1 MDFPAEEILRRL
13 FFFVSAFCQIR
24 IASCFLIKFIRR
36 CLRYPK
42 SEVIPMIKKN
52 RSLSFRLAALAVPLL
67 LICLFINSSQA
78 FATDFMHVPDGCE
91 LEEILEKFETLV
103 EKTRQEFGIPGMAV
117 AIVQGDEVIYSKGFG
132 VRKTGGDKP
141 VSPDTVFQIG
151 STSKAFTAALV
162 ATLVDEKRVG
172 WKDPVIEH
180 LPDFA
185 MADPWV
191 TEAFQVR
198 DLMAQHS
205 GMKPYAGDILSL
217 LGYGRE
223 YIVRSTAFIEPVS
236 SFRSEFS
243 YVNNLWLTA
252 AKLIE
257 AKTGKSWEQNL
268 QERILDPL
276 GMKNTTCSEEGWL
289 RAPDIATLH
298 IVQDGKVMSLD
309 PDWPFFNWP
318 YVYAPA
324 GGINSTLLDM
334 AKWVR
339 FQLGDGTF
347 KGKKI
352 LSSQNLEYPHCP
364 QTIID
369 ATDSYCMGWIKSDS
383 NPYHLIWHNGET
395 TGCKALVMMMPQ
407 VRLGIVIL
415 SNLGTRAQEA
425 LGKTF
430 MDLYFGNSP
439 EENYISRALEAWNRS
454 KVNKKEGAEPAYLP
468 EDCSEYEG
476 MYESAFFGRGEII
489 NKDKQLFLKV
499 GPLGRRLILTPLK
512 EDLFACEIEHLGL
525 DEVSLSGSA
534 KFEFSPDGEVDA
546 FIITDADGDSIGR
559 FERKPSDQGS

>member
-1 MDFPAEEILRRL
+1 MKKSSGVSSRLYAFIITLFLLVFFPIIS
-13 FFFVSAFCQIR
+13 F
-24 IASCFLIKFIRR
+24 ASDKDNINISDG
-36 CLRYPK
+36 
-42 SEVIPMIKKN
+42 SELKQV
-52 RSLSFRLAALAVPLL
+52 L
-67 LICLFINSSQA
+67 
-78 FATDFMHVPDGCE
+78 H
-91 LEEILEKFETLV
+91 KFEVMIET
-103 EKTRQEFGIPGMAV
+103 TRRDFGIPGMAV
-117 AIVQGDEVIYSKGFG
+117 AIIKDGGVIYSKGFG
-132 VRKTGGDKP
+132 VRKVGENKP
-141 VSPDTVFQIG
+141 VTPETVFQIG

-162 ATLVDEKRVG
+162 ATLVDEGEVG
-172 WKDPVIEH
+172 WKDPVVKH
-180 LPDFA
+180 LPNFA

-191 TEAFQVR
+191 TQAFQVR

-223 YIVRSTAFIEPVS
+223 YIVRSTAFIKPVS

-243 YVNNLWLTA
+243 YVNNLWLTVA
-252 AKLIE
+252 ELIE
-257 AKTGKSWEQNL
+257 VKTGKSWEQNL

-276 GMKNTTCSEEGWL
+276 GMKNTTCSESGWL
-289 RAPDIATLH
+289 RAPETATLH

-347 KGKKI
+347 EGKKI

-364 QTIID
+364 QTIMD

-395 TGCKALVMMMPQ
+395 TGCRALVMLMPQ
-407 VRLGIVIL
+407 VKLGIVIL

-439 EENYISRALEAWNRS
+439 EVDYISRALEAWNRS
-454 KVNKKEGAEPAYLP
+454 KVKVNKKEGVEPAYLP
-468 EDCSEYEG
+468 EDCSVYEG

-489 NKDKQLFLKV
+489 NKDKKLFLKV

-512 EDLFACEIEHLGL
+512 ENLFDCEIEDLGL

-546 FIITDADGDSIGR
+546 FIITDADGDLIGR
-559 FERKPSDQGS
+559 FERRLTDKNN

>member
-1 MDFPAEEILRRL
+1 
-13 FFFVSAFCQIR
+13 
-24 IASCFLIKFIRR
+24 
-36 CLRYPK
+36 
-42 SEVIPMIKKN
+42 MIKKN

-78 FATDFMHVPDGCE
+78 FATDFMHVPDGSE
-91 LEEILEKFETLV
+91 LEEILSKFETLV

-117 AIVQGDEVIYSKGFG
+117 AIIQDDEVVYSKGFG
-132 VRKTGGDKP
+132 VRMLGKDKP
-141 VSPDTVFQIG
+141 VTPETVFQIG

-162 ATLVDEKRVG
+162 ATLVDEEKVG
-172 WKDPVIEH
+172 WKDPVIDH

-191 TEAFQVR
+191 TSAFQVR

-223 YIVRSTAFIEPVS
+223 DIVRSTAFIEPVS

-276 GMKNTTCSEEGWL
+276 DMKNTTYSEEGLL
-289 RAPDIATLH
+289 RAPDTAALH
-298 IVQDGKVMSLD
+298 IVQDGKVISLD
-309 PDWPFFNWP
+309 PDWPFFHWP
-318 YVYAPA
+318 YIYAPA

-334 AKWVR
+334 AKWVK
-339 FQLGDGTF
+339 FQLGDGSF

-352 LSSQNLEYPHCP
+352 LSRQNLEYPHCP
-364 QTIID
+364 QTTMD
-369 ATDSYCMGWIKSDS
+369 ATDSYCMGWVKSDS
-383 NPYHLIWHNGET
+383 SPYPLIWHNGET
-395 TGCKALVMMMPQ
+395 TGSKTLVMMVPK
-407 VRLGIVIL
+407 VKLGIVIL
-415 SNLGTRAQEA
+415 SNLGTRATEG

-430 MDLYFGNSP
+430 VNLYFGNSP
-439 EENYISRALEAWNRS
+439 KVNYISKALEVWNRS
-454 KVNKKEGAEPAYLP
+454 KVKVNKKEVTEPAYFP
-468 EDCSEYEG
+468 EDFSVYEG
-476 MYESAFFGRGEII
+476 MYESVFFGRGEII
-489 NKDKQLFLKV
+489 NKDEKLFLKV

-512 EDLFACEIEHLGL
+512 DDLFGCEIEDLGL
-525 DEVSLSGSA
+525 DEVSLSGSV
-534 KFEFSPDGEVDA
+534 KFVFSPDGELDA
-546 FIITDADGDSIGR
+546 FIVTDADGDPIGR
-559 FERKPSDQGS
+559 FESNPTDHDS